1 MDQKITNEY
10 IGKEDLLQALD
21 RQEFRLVYQPKL
33 NLQTGRLIGAEAL
46 IRWEHPGHGMIS
58 PLDFI
63 PAAEETG
70 MILPIGEWV
79 LRTACE
85 QNKEWQ
91 ELGLAPIVIAV
102 NLSASQLY
110 QHDLAEKVQSIL
122 DTSGLDPE
130 FLELEITE
138 SMTMDV
144 EFVLPVLHKLKR
156 IGVRISMDDF
166 GTGYSSL
173 YHLKEF
179 PIDSIKIDRSFVQ
192 NCTIDSK
199 DATIVKAII
208 GMAHQLKLGVN
219 AEGVEFKDHLVFLQQ
234 NLCDEA
240 QGYFFSKPVAPD
252 EIVSSIPHL
261 EEIIPNEGLSLES
274 SRQSWLQR
282 GLEQSH
288 QDLQEIVRKQQ
299 GMIFKYRKEN
309 GEFIHVFSDG
319 ELIYRLQLTPEQII
333 GKEMQDFL
341 PEAEAD
347 RKKKYYERAWNGEE
361 NVIYES
367 SVNGLRYVTSLRPVV
382 RSGKVVEVIGCSVD
396 ITAKKESAF
405 HLGDSGRVN
414 TEEALRQS
422 EARYRLIAENMTDL
436 VCIIDWGGY
445 FKYASPSH
453 VTVLGFPAA
462 AYEGRHA
469 GIFMHDDDRRKVR
482 EQLEEMVAAKKD
494 GVLKYR
500 FKNISG
506 DWIWLEGKASP
517 IFDER
522 GLFEHFLIVSRDIT
536 ERLAYEEKLTHM
548 AYHDTLTGLPN
559 RRLFKEKL
567 EHALKEAKQN
577 KKKAAV
583 MYLDLDNFKYINDTL
598 GHDVGDELL
607 RQFARR
613 VKGSLRDQDILSRQ
627 GGDEFTILLPEIEEE
642 QDAIRIADDIR
653 ASFQKAWN
661 IGRNLFNTTSSMG
674 IAFYPANGKKGYEL
688 MRSADTAL
696 YQAKKDGK
704 NMYRAFYG

>member
-166 GTGYSSL
+166 GIGYSSL

-208 GMAHQLKLGVN
+208 GMAHQLKLRVN

-341 PEAEAD
+341 PEAD

-396 ITAKKESAF
+396 FRK
-405 HLGDSGRVN
+405 LG
-414 TEEALRQS
+414 
-422 EARYRLIAENMTDL
+422 I
-436 VCIIDWGGY
+436 
-445 FKYASPSH
+445 
-453 VTVLGFPAA
+453 
-462 AYEGRHA
+462 
-469 GIFMHDDDRRKVR
+469 
-482 EQLEEMVAAKKD
+482 
-494 GVLKYR
+494 
-500 FKNISG
+500 
-506 DWIWLEGKASP
+506 
-517 IFDER
+517 
-522 GLFEHFLIVSRDIT
+522 
-536 ERLAYEEKLTHM
+536 
-548 AYHDTLTGLPN
+548 
-559 RRLFKEKL
+559 
-567 EHALKEAKQN
+567 
-577 KKKAAV
+577 
-583 MYLDLDNFKYINDTL
+583 
-598 GHDVGDELL
+598 
-607 RQFARR
+607 
-613 VKGSLRDQDILSRQ
+613 
-627 GGDEFTILLPEIEEE
+627 
-642 QDAIRIADDIR
+642 
-653 ASFQKAWN
+653 
-661 IGRNLFNTTSSMG
+661 
-674 IAFYPANGKKGYEL
+674 
-688 MRSADTAL
+688 
-696 YQAKKDGK
+696 
-704 NMYRAFYG
+704 

>member
-208 GMAHQLKLGVN
+208 GMAHQLKLRVN

-341 PEAEAD
+341 PEAD

-396 ITAKKESAF
+396 FRK
-405 HLGDSGRVN
+405 LG
-414 TEEALRQS
+414 
-422 EARYRLIAENMTDL
+422 I
-436 VCIIDWGGY
+436 
-445 FKYASPSH
+445 
-453 VTVLGFPAA
+453 
-462 AYEGRHA
+462 
-469 GIFMHDDDRRKVR
+469 
-482 EQLEEMVAAKKD
+482 
-494 GVLKYR
+494 
-500 FKNISG
+500 
-506 DWIWLEGKASP
+506 
-517 IFDER
+517 
-522 GLFEHFLIVSRDIT
+522 
-536 ERLAYEEKLTHM
+536 
-548 AYHDTLTGLPN
+548 
-559 RRLFKEKL
+559 
-567 EHALKEAKQN
+567 
-577 KKKAAV
+577 
-583 MYLDLDNFKYINDTL
+583 
-598 GHDVGDELL
+598 
-607 RQFARR
+607 
-613 VKGSLRDQDILSRQ
+613 
-627 GGDEFTILLPEIEEE
+627 
-642 QDAIRIADDIR
+642 
-653 ASFQKAWN
+653 
-661 IGRNLFNTTSSMG
+661 
-674 IAFYPANGKKGYEL
+674 
-688 MRSADTAL
+688 
-696 YQAKKDGK
+696 
-704 NMYRAFYG
+704 